1 MDSSR
6 VKQWKQQLEDISVW
20 LDRAESTMG
29 IANYES
35 SANDVSPWD
44 TLSLDEQ
51 QILLEVKYLLLL
63 LKVLNL
69 IHILKRSF

>member
-6 VKQWKQQLEDISVW
+6 VKQWKQQLEDVSVW

-63 LKVLNL
+63 LKFNC
-69 IHILKRSF
+69 IKFNPYFKA

>member
-1 MDSSR
+1 MKQENESGGAKKRRLDSSR
-6 VKQWKQQLEDISVW
+6 VKQWKQQLEDVSVW

-63 LKVLNL
+63 
-69 IHILKRSF
+69 